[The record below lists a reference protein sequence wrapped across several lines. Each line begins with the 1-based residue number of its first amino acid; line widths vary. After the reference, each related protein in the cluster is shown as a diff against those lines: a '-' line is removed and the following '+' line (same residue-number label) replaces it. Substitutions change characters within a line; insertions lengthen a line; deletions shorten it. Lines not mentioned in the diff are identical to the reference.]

1 MFCNGVTDTSEKNDT
16 FLEDWSNTTFI
27 YDYYILLFVIATT
40 DYLLHHM
47 LNLSKTT
54 GPLWHFLIKTC

>member
-54 GPLWHFLIKTC
+54 GPL